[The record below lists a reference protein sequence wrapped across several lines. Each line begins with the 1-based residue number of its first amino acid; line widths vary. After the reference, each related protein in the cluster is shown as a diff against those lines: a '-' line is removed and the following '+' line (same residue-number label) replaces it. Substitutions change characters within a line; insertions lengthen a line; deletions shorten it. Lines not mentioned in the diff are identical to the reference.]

1 MKKILFSDLDGTL
14 FKEGKSISSKN
25 LEALKQMRAKGH
37 KVVLC
42 TGRNHIDIQP
52 VLKHIPIPY
61 DYMVLCNG
69 SYICDKQGHILYED
83 HVDLNVGKKLIQEIR
98 ARKHYT
104 VMFCDDEGC
113 YVLVD
118 GKTKTLELNGLDD
131 YDEDFDFLLNQAKRF
146 YMLSMNDQDL
156 SIEMV
161 KEMQSYINQNYPE
174 LETHLNQQYLDISP
188 KGHNKGT
195 GLKKLL
201 SLLDEEYESYAIGD
215 SYNDLSMIEQADYG
229 CTFDY
234 ANEDIQQKADIV
246 VHYVY
251 EIVDKLM

>member
-14 FKEGKSISSKN
+14 FKEGKSISPKN
-25 LEALKQMRAKGH
+25 LEALKKMQEAGH

-69 SYICDKQGHILYED
+69 SYICDNKGQILYED
-83 HVDLNVGKKLIQEIR
+83 HIDLNVGKKIIQEIR
-98 ARKHYT
+98 DRKHYT

-113 YVLVD
+113 YVLID
-118 GKTKTLELNGLDD
+118 GKTKTLEFNGLGD
-131 YDEDFDFLLNQAKRF
+131 YDEDFDVLLDQAKRF
-146 YMLSMNDQDL
+146 YMLSLHDQNL
-156 SIEMV
+156 SVEKV
-161 KEMQSYINQNYPE
+161 KQMQDYINQNYPV

-188 KGHNKGT
+188 QGHNKGT
-195 GLKKLL
+195 GLKKLMN
-201 SLLDEEYESYAIGD
+201 LLDEDYESYAIGD
-215 SYNDLSMIEQADYG
+215 SYNDLSMIEQADHG

-234 ANEDIQQKADIV
+234 ANEDIRQKADIV

>member
-14 FKEGKSISSKN
+14 FKEGKSISPKN
-25 LEALKQMRAKGH
+25 LEALKQMQAKGH

-52 VLKHIPIPY
+52 VIKHIPIPY

-83 HVDLNVGKKLIQEIR
+83 HIDSNVGKKLIQEIR
-98 ARKHYT
+98 DRKHYT

-131 YDEDFDFLLNQAKRF
+131 YDEDFDLLLNHAKRF
-146 YMLSMNDQDL
+146 YMLSINDQDL
-156 SIEMV
+156 SIEKV

-188 KGHNKGT
+188 KDHNKGT

>member
-14 FKEGKSISSKN
+14 FKEGKSISPKN
-25 LEALKQMRAKGH
+25 LEALKQMQAKGH

-83 HVDLNVGKKLIQEIR
+83 HIDLNVGKKLIQEIR
-98 ARKHYT
+98 ARKHYI

-118 GKTKTLELNGLDD
+118 GKTKTLQLNGLDD
-131 YDEDFDFLLNQAKRF
+131 CDEDFDLLLNQAKHF
-146 YMLSMNDQDL
+146 YMLSMHDQDL
-156 SIEMV
+156 SIEKV

-174 LETHLNQQYLDISP
+174 LETHLNQQYLDISS

>member
-14 FKEGKSISSKN
+14 FKEGKSISPKN
-25 LEALKQMRAKGH
+25 LEALKQMQAKGH

-52 VLKHIPIPY
+52 VIKHIPIPY

-83 HVDLNVGKKLIQEIR
+83 HIDLNVGKKLIQEIR
-98 ARKHYT
+98 DRKHYT

-118 GKTKTLELNGLDD
+118 GKTKTLQLNGLDD
-131 YDEDFDFLLNQAKRF
+131 YDEDFDLLLNQAKHF
-146 YMLSMNDQDL
+146 YMLSMHDQDL
-156 SIEMV
+156 SIEKV

-174 LETHLNQQYLDISP
+174 LETHLNQQYLDISS